1 MEQNESITSM
11 IFQEE
16 VIKASITILFIICL
30 IFWSIELFEYVR
42 YIAMIGFGI
51 LSYKEKD
58 SSKIDWIITWLIS
71 SLLICP
77 FLNIQLID
85 ELWKIAISI
94 WIGLLVYS
102 SKINIIKKEKTKLA
116 PKEEENPSSQE
127 KKEEKKQEKI
137 DIKALLNDR
146 YFERN
151 TDDYESKLLDF
162 LFFRWYYQPIEKT
175 VEIYNNEIEIGL
187 TGESLQTLS
196 LVVLHVIFLEYF
208 DKSPIKIIDNKTL
221 EVKGKVYLTKNGND
235 FEIINRKLRIV

>member
-30 IFWSIELFEYVR
+30 VFWSIELFEYVR

-51 LSYKEKD
+51 MSYKEKD

-77 FLNIQLID
+77 FLNIQLMD
-85 ELWKIAISI
+85 ELWKIVISI

-102 SKINIIKKEKTKLA
+102 SKISIIKKEKTKLA
-116 PKEEENPSSQE
+116 PIVEENPLSQ
-127 KKEEKKQEKI
+127 EKKQEKI

-151 TDDYESKLLDF
+151 TNDYESKLLEF

-208 DKSPIKIIDNKTL
+208 NKSPIKIDNKTL

>member
-1 MEQNESITSM
+1 ME
-11 IFQEE
+11 
-16 VIKASITILFIICL
+16 
-30 IFWSIELFEYVR
+30 
-42 YIAMIGFGI
+42 
-51 LSYKEKD
+51 
-58 SSKIDWIITWLIS
+58 
-71 SLLICP
+71 
-77 FLNIQLID
+77 

-102 SKINIIKKEKTKLA
+102 SKINIIKKEKTELA
-116 PKEEENPSSQE
+116 PKEEESPSSQE

-151 TDDYESKLLDF
+151 TNDYESKLLDF

-208 DKSPIKIIDNKTL
+208 NKSPIKIRDNKTL

>member
-30 IFWSIELFEYVR
+30 VFWNIELFEYVR

-77 FLNIQLID
+77 FLNIQLMD
-85 ELWKIAISI
+85 ELWKIPISI

-116 PKEEENPSSQE
+116 PKEEESPSSHE

-151 TDDYESKLLDF
+151 TNDYESKLLDF

-208 DKSPIKIIDNKTL
+208 NKSPIKIDNKTL

>member
-30 IFWSIELFEYVR
+30 VFWSIELFEYVR

-51 LSYKEKD
+51 MSYKEKD

-77 FLNIQLID
+77 FLNIQLMD
-85 ELWKIAISI
+85 ELWKIVISI

-102 SKINIIKKEKTKLA
+102 SKISIIKKEKTKLA
-116 PKEEENPSSQE
+116 PIVEENPLSQE
-127 KKEEKKQEKI
+127 KKKEKI

-151 TDDYESKLLDF
+151 TNDYESKLLEF

-187 TGESLQTLS
+187 TRESLQTLS

-208 DKSPIKIIDNKTL
+208 NKSPIKIDNKTL